1 MTNLTEQAREFV
13 EDYENEKTTRK
24 YLNDQP
30 LGWRIAVILFAA
42 IRLVT
47 LPVLYFVIFAIE
59 VVCTINTQRDKRKQF
74 ARIMLLN
81 AVPYQIRYA
90 VWTNLDVLTYG
101 SFNYIQEKALQE
113 AKNYY
118 NAVVELQKL

>member
-1 MTNLTEQAREFV
+1 MTNLTGQAREFV

-30 LGWRIAVILFAA
+30 LGWRIVVILFAA

-47 LPVLYFVIFAIE
+47 LPVLYFVLFAWE
-59 VVCTINTQRDKRKQF
+59 VICTIITPRDKRKQF

-81 AVPYQIRYA
+81 AVPCMIRYA
-90 VWTNLDVLTYG
+90 VWNNLDVLTYG
-101 SFNYIQEKALQE
+101 SFNHIQEKALQE

-118 NAVVELQKL
+118 DAVVELQKL